1 MSNGHEHKQL
11 RGARTKGSDTMGHRA
26 RGWLVGIGGV
36 VAGVTVLGLAPLA
49 GASAQGVRQT
59 SASGSTAR
67 PGSAYASTTQPLTFG
82 MRGPAVK
89 ALQER
94 LNFLHYYAGK
104 PDGIFGWNTMEAV
117 WAFKEVQSGKA
128 EPKNPDIVGPIM
140 QRELKHPKAPRVLVK
155 RGHWT
160 RVEINKNVGV
170 LVVYHGKRSV
180 LISHISSAA
189 TCRPDGCGWVTPDG
203 KYHTWLYLAGPVAD
217 ATFGGYM
224 YNPVFFIGTSFAI
237 HGMPNPTST
246 FSPDGVPLNA
256 ASHGC
261 VRIPMDISVFFHKLV
276 HVSSTNGTP
285 VYIFGGQQ
293 DYSGI

>member
-1 MSNGHEHKQL
+1 
-11 RGARTKGSDTMGHRA
+11 MGHRA
-26 RGWLVGIGGV
+26 RGWLVGTGAV
-36 VAGVTVLGLAPLA
+36 AAGVTVLALAPVA
-49 GASAQGVRQT
+49 GASAQGARQISG
-59 SASGSTAR
+59 SASTGAR
-67 PGSAYASTTQPLTFG
+67 PDSPYASTTQTLTFG
-82 MRGPAVK
+82 SQGRAVK

-94 LNFLHYYAGK
+94 LNQLHSYSGK
-104 PDGIFGWNTMEAV
+104 PDGIFGWDTMEAV

-128 EPKNPDIVGPIM
+128 EPKNPDVVGPIM
-140 QRELKHPKAPRVLVK
+140 QRQLLHPKRPPELLKHA
-155 RGHWT
+155 HWT
-160 RVEINKNVGV
+160 RVEVNKNIGV
-170 LVVYHGKRSV
+170 LVVYHLKKIV

-203 KYHTWLYLAGPVAD
+203 TYHTWLYIAGPVAD
-217 ATFGGYM
+217 ASFGGYM
-224 YNPVFFIGTSFAI
+224 YNPVFFIGTAFAI

-261 VRIPMDISVFFHKLV
+261 VRIPLDISVFFHKLV